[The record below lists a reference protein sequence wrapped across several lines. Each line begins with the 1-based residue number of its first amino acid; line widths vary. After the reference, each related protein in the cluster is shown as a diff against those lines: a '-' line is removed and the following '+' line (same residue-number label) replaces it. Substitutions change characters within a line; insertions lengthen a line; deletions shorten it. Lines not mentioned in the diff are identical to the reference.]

1 LFSQEESSKVYKHL
15 IDASELEKILSK
27 SLYHDYSITTTALI
41 LLSSGIQFHLL
52 SVMKN
57 LRRSHKLRTR
67 LPDLKH
73 EGSSAQ
79 KLDKINDSGIKVIK
93 RLPAESKSSSM
104 QQSNLKLK
112 VDHIN
117 SLKPQVAVVYGPD
130 IAVILQNE
138 GLSQDLW
145 NKSSLFPEEITTQD
159 VLHAIEALGNSMFV
173 DKVLQKFCL
182 TKRLQIQPVN

>member
-1 LFSQEESSKVYKHL
+1 MILVSK
-15 IDASELEKILSK
+15 LSK
-27 SLYHDYSITTTALI
+27 DFQLN
-41 LLSSGIQFHLL
+41 Q
-52 SVMKN
+52 N
-57 LRRSHKLRTR
+57 L
-67 LPDLKH
+67 
-73 EGSSAQ
+73 
-79 KLDKINDSGIKVIK
+79 
-93 RLPAESKSSSM
+93 
-104 QQSNLKLK
+104 
-112 VDHIN
+112 
-117 SLKPQVAVVYGPD
+117 PQCNAVVYGPD